1 MPRFLES
8 LARPGYAAI
17 LAMFTLD
24 TVARA
29 ILITVVPLQ
38 AYALLAD
45 VQHVSLLYFAASAVG
60 LCATLSVPWL
70 VQALNRQGALA
81 IGTGC
86 LVLAVL
92 CFSLE
97 QLWAL
102 ALGLVLQMYGG
113 AAITICLNLYV
124 LENISK
130 FALTRFEPNRMLLA
144 GIGWMAGPVLG
155 VFLASHVAPWLPFLL
170 SGGVSLLLLLY
181 LQVIGGLAAPVN
193 LDVVRART
201 NPARFIPRF
210 FAQPRLA
217 LAWLLSVGRAAWWNM
232 FYIYAP
238 IYAVATGLGEE
249 AGGVISSVGSA
260 GLFTVMFWG
269 WVGRRKGIRWVL
281 VLGYAAT
288 AVTTALAGAT
298 MGWPLLGAA
307 LLVAS
312 AFAASIADGPGNV
325 PFLRAVH
332 PYERAEMTSV
342 YSTYR
347 ESARLAM
354 PAFNSVLLLLFP
366 LPAVFVASGATMLA
380 LAQVARFLPRRF
392 GRERPAADP
401 TNPDPV

>member
-1 MPRFLES
+1 
-8 LARPGYAAI
+8 
-17 LAMFTLD
+17 MFTLD

>member
-24 TVARA
+24 TMARA

-60 LCATLSVPWL
+60 LCAVLSVPWL
-70 VQALNRQGALA
+70 VQAFNRQGALA
-81 IGTGC
+81 LGTGC

-124 LENISK
+124 LENVSK
-130 FALTRFEPNRMLLA
+130 FSLTRFEPNRMLLA

-155 VFLASHVAPWLPFLL
+155 VFLASRVAPWLPFFL
-170 SGGVSLLLLLY
+170 SGGISLLLLLY
-181 LQVIGGLAAPVN
+181 LQIIGMPATRAN
-193 LDVVRART
+193 LDVVRSRA
-201 NPARFIPRF
+201 NPVRFIPRF

-232 FYIYAP
+232 FYIYAS

-269 WVGRRKGIRWVL
+269 WIGRRKGIRWVL
-281 VLGYAAT
+281 ILGYAAT
-288 AVTTALAGAT
+288 AIMTTLAGAT
-298 MGWPLLGAA
+298 MTWPLLGAA

-347 ESARLAM
+347 ETARLAM

-380 LAQVARFLPRRF
+380 LAQVARYLPRRF

-401 TNPDPV
+401 PARIAR